1 MDDGV
6 NAYFGA
12 GRQEEPLS
20 SGANGRGTTR
30 NAYPTD
36 VSHDVEE
43 LVQHAR
49 RALTTAEK
57 QLEYVEADESE
68 QLKVLAQ
75 AEKRY
80 NVANKNVHDCYNR
93 LQDARREVHASLEM
107 LESVKDSLTRA
118 ELRKM
123 EATREK
129 DRCIFMLDSARK
141 MGVAQNTVPAPTA
154 PAPQRDSVPAYP
166 ARHQP
171 YSSNAQQQYSG
182 NVQQPYSSAA
192 QQPYSQHSNQPG
204 VHFQDA
210 PEDRQVYGSGA
221 GRRNISATLA
231 SRLAS
236 VRSKSN
242 MQEEPRA
249 NNPYAPKS
257 SRDYEQ
263 AYYPPPPAAPSLSKP
278 EEEAPVELKDSTR
291 SKLEQTM
298 EPFMPRAH
306 YLKKH
311 LSALPGIRE
320 KIPRPGFICNRTCDM
335 TCLCQSAT
343 GFLAMADIEI
353 LQENA
358 PSDMLIAAL
367 TKARRKYH
375 PDKNRIEVVGEEE
388 FHHAEEMCKIASS
401 LVNLFK
407 EAENINIIA
416 HLLPQDLKLKF
427 QMSMKDTIETIKH
440 RIEEEESIPQGS
452 LLISLGQ
459 HPLADH
465 MTLSQCNIM
474 EMAVV
479 TVTSNRAVQES
490 RRSQF

>member
-12 GRQEEPLS
+12 GGQDGALS
-20 SGANGRGTTR
+20 SRANGRGTTR
-30 NAYPTD
+30 NAYQTD
-36 VSHDVEE
+36 VSQEVEE
-43 LVQHAR
+43 LVQQAK

-80 NVANKNVHDCYNR
+80 NAANKSVHDYYNR

-129 DRCIFMLDSARK
+129 ERCMFMLDSARK
-141 MGVAQNTVPAPTA
+141 MGGAQATVPAPTA
-154 PAPQRDSVPAYP
+154 PAPPRDSVPVYP
-166 ARHQP
+166 PRHQP
-171 YSSNAQQQYSG
+171 YSSNAQQ
-182 NVQQPYSSAA
+182 PYSSNA
-192 QQPYSQHSNQPG
+192 QQPYSQHSYQPG

-210 PEDRQVYGSGA
+210 ADDRQMYGSGA

-242 MQEEPRA
+242 VQEEPRV

-263 AYYPPPPAAPSLSKP
+263 AYYPPPTAAPSRAKP
-278 EEEAPVELKDSTR
+278 EEETPVELKDSTR

-306 YLKKH
+306 FVKNH
-311 LSALPGIRE
+311 LGALPGIQE

-358 PSDMLIAAL
+358 PPDTLIAAL

-407 EAENINIIA
+407 EAENINIVA

-427 QMSMKDTIETIKH
+427 QMSMKDTIETVKH
-440 RIEEEESIPQGS
+440 RIEEEESIPRGS

-474 EMAVV
+474 EMAVL
-479 TVTSNRAVQES
+479 TVTSGRAVRES
-490 RRSQF
+490 GRSHF